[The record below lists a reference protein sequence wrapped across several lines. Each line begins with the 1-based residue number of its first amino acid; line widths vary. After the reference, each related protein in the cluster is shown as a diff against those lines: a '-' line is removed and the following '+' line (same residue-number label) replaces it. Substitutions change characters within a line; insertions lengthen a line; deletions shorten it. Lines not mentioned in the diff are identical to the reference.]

1 MILLKKLNVMNWLN
15 AINATQSTDTSNFV
29 KKLTMTQKSHL
40 LTMII
45 VISILRPKNLIRL
58 LQKI

>member
-1 MILLKKLNVMNWLN
+1 MMNWLN

-45 VISILRPKNLIRL
+45 VISILLPKNLIRL